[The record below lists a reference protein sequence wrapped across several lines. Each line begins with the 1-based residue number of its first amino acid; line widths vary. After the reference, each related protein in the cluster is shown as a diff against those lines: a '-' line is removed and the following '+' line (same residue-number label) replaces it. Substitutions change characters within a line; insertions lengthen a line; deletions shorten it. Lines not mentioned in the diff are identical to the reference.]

1 MSNLNSL
8 FDIVTRDPHPNALAS
23 LMVIL
28 DVSGAPGPGTGGTP
42 TPGTIRPG
50 TIVMM
55 DAAGEAV
62 LGDRATWTA
71 NDPFMFA
78 VAVDGDMDYDG
89 AFLHRIT
96 CLEGGLEMKTEQ
108 YVAGVYNPGEPL
120 TVGTVGDAGLIE
132 RMTVGAG
139 AGEPLIG
146 FVGPNGVNSDGT
158 LDVIMPQS
166 NGR

>member
-8 FDIVTRDPHPNALAS
+8 FDLVTRDPHPNALAS

-28 DVSGAPGPGTGGTP
+28 DVANAPGPALSGTP
-42 TPGTIRPG
+42 TPGTVRPG

-55 DAAGEAV
+55 DSNGEAV
-62 LGDRATWTA
+62 LGDKAAWAAAT
-71 NDPFMFA
+71 PIMYM

-96 CLEGGLEMKTEQ
+96 CLEGGLQMKTEQ
-108 YVAGVYNPGEPL
+108 FVAGVYTPGQPL
-120 TVGTVGDAGLIE
+120 TVGTGGTAGQLVGL
-132 RMTVGAG
+132 TL
-139 AGEPLIG
+139 AGEPLLA

>member
-1 MSNLNSL
+1 MSNLNSN

-28 DVSGAPGPGTGGTP
+28 DVAGAPGPAPSGTP
-42 TPGTIRPG
+42 VAGTIRPG
-50 TIVMM
+50 TIIMM
-55 DAAGEAV
+55 NAAGEAI
-62 LGDRATWTA
+62 LGDKATWTTA
-71 NDPFMFA
+71 APIMYM

-96 CLEGGLEMKTEQ
+96 TLEGGLQMKTAEFDP
-108 YVAGVYNPGEPL
+108 GVYAPGDPLSVGTGPTAGLLEPL
-120 TVGTVGDAGLIE
+120 
-132 RMTVGAG
+132 GA
-139 AGEPLIG
+139 AGEPLLA

>member
-1 MSNLNSL
+1 MSNLNTH
-8 FDIVTRDPHPNALAS
+8 FDLVTRDPHPNALAS

-28 DVSGAPGPGTGGTP
+28 DVAGAPGPAPSGTP
-42 TPGTIRPG
+42 VAGTIGPG

-62 LGDRATWTA
+62 LGDRAAWATDT
-71 NDPFMFA
+71 PIMYL

-96 CLEGGLEMKTEQ
+96 TLEGGLQMSTEQ
-108 YVAGVYNPGEPL
+108 FVAGVYTPGMPL
-120 TVGTVGDAGLIE
+120 TVGTAATAGLL
-132 RMTVGAG
+132 
-139 AGEPLIG
+139 EPLTLAG
-146 FVGPNGVNSDGT
+146 QPLLAFVGPNNINADGT

>member
-1 MSNLNSL
+1 MSNLNSH

-28 DVSGAPGPGTGGTP
+28 DVAGAPGPAPSGTP
-42 TPGTIRPG
+42 VAGVISAG

-55 DAAGEAV
+55 DGAGEAV
-62 LGDRATWTA
+62 LGDRAAWTTA
-71 NDPFMFA
+71 TPIMYMA
-78 VAVDGDMDYDG
+78 AVDGDMDYDG

-96 CLEGGLEMKTEQ
+96 TLEGGLEMNTEQ
-108 YVAGVYNPGEPL
+108 FVAGVYTPGMPL
-120 TVGTVGDAGLIE
+120 TVGTIG
-132 RMTVGAG
+132 TVGQL
-139 AGEPLIG
+139 EPLTLAGQPLLG
-146 FVGPNGVNSDGT
+146 FVGPNGVNADGT

>member
-28 DVSGAPGPGTGGTP
+28 DVAGAPGPGTGGTP
-42 TPGTIRPG
+42 TPGTIGPG
-50 TIVMM
+50 TIIMM
-55 DAAGEAV
+55 DANGQAV
-62 LGDRATWTA
+62 LGDNATWTTA
-71 NDPFMFA
+71 TPIMYM

-96 CLEGGLEMKTEQ
+96 CLQGGLQMKTQE
-108 YVAGVYNPGEPL
+108 YDTGAGPYAPGMPL
-120 TVGTVGDAGLIE
+120 TVGTAGSAGQLIPL
-132 RMTVGAG
+132 TLAG
-139 AGEPLIG
+139 QPLLAY
-146 FVGPNGVNSDGT
+146 VGPNGVNSDGT
-158 LDVIMPQS
+158 LDVVMPQS

>member
-1 MSNLNSL
+1 MSNLNSH
-8 FDIVTRDPHPNALAS
+8 FDIVTRDPHSNALAS

-28 DVSGAPGPGTGGTP
+28 DVASVPTPIAPSGTP
-42 TPGTIRPG
+42 NPGTIGPG

-62 LGDRATWTA
+62 LGDSAAWSTAT
-71 NDPFMFA
+71 PIMYM

-89 AFLHRIT
+89 AFLHRLT
-96 CLEGGLEMKTEQ
+96 CLEGGLEMNTEE
-108 YVAGVYNPGEPL
+108 YVPGVYTPGQPL
-120 TVGTVGDAGLIE
+120 TVGTVGTAGQL
-132 RMTVGAG
+132 TGLTL
-139 AGEPLIG
+139 AGEPLLA

-158 LDVIMPQS
+158 LDVIMPQG

>member
-28 DVSGAPGPGTGGTP
+28 DVAGAPGPAPSGTP
-42 TPGTIRPG
+42 VAGTIGPG

-62 LGDRATWTA
+62 LGDSGAWAAAT
-71 NDPFMFA
+71 PIMYM

-96 CLEGGLEMKTEQ
+96 TLEGGLQMKTEQ
-108 YVAGVYNPGEPL
+108 FVAGVYVPGQPL
-120 TVGTVGDAGLIE
+120 TVGTGPTAGQLLGL
-132 RMTVGAG
+132 TL
-139 AGEPLIG
+139 AGEPLVA
-146 FVGPNGVNSDGT
+146 FVGPNGVNADGT

>member
-28 DVSGAPGPGTGGTP
+28 DVATPPPVTVAGTP
-42 TPGTIRPG
+42 TPGTIGPG

-55 DAAGEAV
+55 DANGDAI
-62 LGDRATWTA
+62 LGDRAAWGLAT
-71 NDPFMFA
+71 PFMFA

-89 AFLHRIT
+89 AFLHRLT
-96 CLEGGLEMKTEQ
+96 CLEGGLQMKTEQ
-108 YVAGVYNPGEPL
+108 YDTGAGPYVPGAPL
-120 TVGTVGDAGLIE
+120 TVGTVGTAGQL
-132 RMTVGAG
+132 
-139 AGEPLIG
+139 EPLTLAG
-146 FVGPNGVNSDGT
+146 QPLVAFVGPNGVNSDGT

>member
-1 MSNLNSL
+1 MSDLNSL

-28 DVSGAPGPGTGGTP
+28 DVSGASGPGTGGTP
-42 TPGTIRPG
+42 TPGTIGPG
-50 TIVMM
+50 TIIMM
-55 DAAGEAV
+55 DSSGEAV
-62 LGDRATWTA
+62 VGDSASWATST
-71 NDPFMFA
+71 PIMYM

-96 CLEGGLEMKTEQ
+96 CLQGGLQMSTEEF
-108 YVAGVYNPGEPL
+108 VAGTYTPGEPL
-120 TVGTVGDAGLIE
+120 TVGTTTEVGLLLGL
-132 RMTVGAG
+132 TSA
-139 AGEPLIG
+139 AEPLLG
-146 FVGPNGVNSDGT
+146 FVGPNGVNANGT